1 MILPQGRWRGRWQ
14 VLALAFLSG
23 AIAALAL
30 APFNLWFVIFP
41 TFAVVATLIVT
52 APSPRKAAW
61 RAWSAGAGWFALSV
75 HWIVQPFFVDP
86 LATGWM
92 APFALVLL
100 AGGLALFWGLAGW
113 LSARICSGPVRA
125 LAFAGLL
132 TLTEAL
138 RGRVFTGLPWAEPG
152 HGLIGSEAL
161 ALSAFIGPYGLTLV
175 VLILSA
181 GTAAL
186 FMADYRRWSLV
197 PVAIGLALGLIPLA
211 PPAPEPAADAPVV
224 RVVQINAPQHLKW
237 RRDMIPVFFDRGLT
251 LSAQAAGP
259 LGAPDLIIW
268 PETSLPTLLGRSEDA
283 RARIAEAAGEAE
295 LLIGG
300 QRYAGDEPRNML
312 AHLGASGMV
321 ISVYDKH
328 HLVPFGEYLPLRAL
342 AERLG
347 LRGVAQQLSGGY
359 RPGVGP
365 ALMDLGPFGQVFPMI
380 CYEAIFP
387 RYIHAVER
395 PDWMVQVTN
404 DAWFGSFS
412 MPYQHLALAR
422 LRAAEQGLPLIRA
435 ANTGVSAVIDARGAV
450 VQSLPMDSQG
460 VLDARLPPALPL
472 TLYSRTGDIPALL
485 IAIFVT
491 GAALVAVRRRSPH

>member
-1 MILPQGRWRGRWQ
+1 MILPQGRWQGRG
-14 VLALAFLSG
+14 LALLFG
-23 AIAALAL
+23 VVAALAL

-41 TFAVVATLIVT
+41 AFAVISALLVSASS
-52 APSPRKAAW
+52 AREAAW
-61 RAWSAGAGWFALSV
+61 RAWAAGAGWFALLM
-75 HWIVQPFFVDP
+75 HWIVQPFFVDA
-86 LATGWM
+86 LVTGWM
-92 APFALVLL
+92 APFALVFL
-100 AGGLALFWGLAGW
+100 AGGLALFWALAGW
-113 LSARICSGPVRA
+113 LSARLCEGPLRT
-125 LAFAGLL
+125 LAFAGML
-132 TLTEAL
+132 TLAEVL
-138 RGRVFTGLPWAEPG
+138 RGRVFSGLPWAQPG

-161 ALSAFIGPYGLTLV
+161 ALSAFAGPHGLTLV
-175 VLILSA
+175 VLVLSA

-186 FMADYRRWSLV
+186 FMVHCRLWSVV
-197 PVAIGLALGLIPLA
+197 PVAVGLALGLIPLA
-211 PPAPEPAADAPVV
+211 APAPEPAVDAPVV

-237 RRDMIPVFFDRGLT
+237 RGDMIPVFFDRGLA
-251 LSAQAAGP
+251 LSAQAPGP

-268 PETSLPTLLGRSEDA
+268 PETSLPTLLNRSEDA
-283 RARIAEAAGEAE
+283 RARIAEAAVEAE
-295 LLIGG
+295 VLVGG
-300 QRYAGDEPRNML
+300 QRYAGNEARNVL
-312 AHLGASGMV
+312 AHLGADGAV

-328 HLVPFGEYLPLRAL
+328 HLVPFGEYLPLRGL

-347 LRGVAQQLSGGY
+347 LRGLAQQLSGGY

-387 RYIHAVER
+387 RYIRAVER

-450 VQSLPMDSQG
+450 VQALPMDSQG
-460 VLDARLPPALPL
+460 VLDAQLPQALPP

-491 GAALVAVRRRSPH
+491 LGGLVATRRRRPH